1 MNKAAYEY
9 LKNLEQTIT
18 NLIEDQEGKLGDVGC
33 AVFTDDV
40 SENVITKLDDI
51 LYEIETIMSDVEEG
65 YYSETEFDDDN
76 NDEDFDEY

>member
-18 NLIEDQEGKLGDVGC
+18 NLIEDQESKLGDVGC
-33 AVFTDDV
+33 TVFTDDV

-65 YYSETEFDDDN
+65 YYSETDFDNDN